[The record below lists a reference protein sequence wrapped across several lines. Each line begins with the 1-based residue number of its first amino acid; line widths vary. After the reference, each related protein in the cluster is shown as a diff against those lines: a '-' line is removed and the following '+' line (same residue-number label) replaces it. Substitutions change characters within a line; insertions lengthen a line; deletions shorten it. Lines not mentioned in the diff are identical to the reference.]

1 MRLVKGDA
9 GEFAHEVEVC
19 ACTDAHLFGM
29 LYVEHQIGAAG
40 DVYGT
45 EFRLHVCRLAVCEL
59 QAAVFHLQLTLLLV
73 CLQAAALQGTEFY
86 VCREG
91 FACVV
96 RDVDVAEAVGD
107 DEREFRLGDIDG
119 PVRLNLSLL
128 VAASVRPPQFQRVG
142 TGDRPLHYAHVIEY
156 LFCLGLLL
164 GQRFELEL
172 EPEVFLVPGQQND
185 VAELVFQTDVCAR
198 LDLVECDC
206 SLPACFGQR
215 RACPQRGGRKA
226 QCHPQ
231 EAKLFE
237 NPFHDGAIVFVV
249 LSDWLA
255 CGCSGCRVC
264 AAGCAGATCRRVWR
278 TESSRRRSFPLS

>member
-1 MRLVKGDA
+1 M
-9 GEFAHEVEVC
+9 
-19 ACTDAHLFGM
+19 
-29 LYVEHQIGAAG
+29 
-40 DVYGT
+40 
-45 EFRLHVCRLAVCEL
+45 CRD
-59 QAAVFHLQLTLLLV
+59 
-73 CLQAAALQGTEFY
+73 
-86 VCREG
+86 G
-91 FACVV
+91 FVGVV
-96 RDVDVAEAVGD
+96 LDVDTAEAVGD
-107 DEREFRLGDIDG
+107 DEREFLLGDVDG
-119 PVRLNLSLL
+119 PGRLNLSLL
-128 VAASVRPPQFQRVG
+128 VAASVRPLQFQRVDYG
-142 TGDRPLHYAHVIEY
+142 GLVCLVGVGLVETLLAYTQFSHFQELPLHYVHAFEDF
-156 LFCLGLLL
+156 FCLGLLL
-164 GQRFELEL
+164 GHDFEFEL
-172 EPEVFLVPGQQND
+172 EPEFFLVPGQQGD
-185 VAELVFQTDVCAR
+185 VAELVFQLDGCAR

>member
-1 MRLVKGDA
+1 
-9 GEFAHEVEVC
+9 
-19 ACTDAHLFGM
+19 M
-29 LYVEHQIGAAG
+29 LYVERQVGAADYLNG
-40 DVYGT
+40 A

-73 CLQAAALQGTEFY
+73 RLQAAALQGTEFY

-96 RDVDVAEAVGD
+96 RDVDVAEAVGN
-107 DEREFRLGDIDG
+107 DEREFRLGNIDG
-119 PVRLNLSLL
+119 PVRLYLSLL
-128 VAASVRPPQFQRVG
+128 VAASVRSLQFQRVD
-142 TGDRPLHYAHVIEY
+142 TGAFLLLYAHVLEDV
-156 LFCLGLLL
+156 FGQCLLL
-164 GQRFELEL
+164 GHDFELEL
-172 EPEVFLVPGQQND
+172 EPEFFLVPGHQGD
-185 VAELVFQTDVCAR
+185 VAELVFQPDGCAR